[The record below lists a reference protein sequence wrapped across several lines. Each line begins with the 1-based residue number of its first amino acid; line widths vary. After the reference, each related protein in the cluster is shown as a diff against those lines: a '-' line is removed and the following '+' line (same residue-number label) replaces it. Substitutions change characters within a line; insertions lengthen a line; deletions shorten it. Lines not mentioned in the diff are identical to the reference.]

1 MRFVQAT
8 YDDALRFNAI
18 IWNTYV
24 ARIVDSSIIPEFIS
38 TLQYA
43 LNESGIV
50 LNEVQQQEFDAI
62 SDLSFFELNFADAMI
77 YVRRLLSLIPP
88 QLLFEVNKEFIY
100 VPSLAAM
107 GAIEYFF
114 PFQDGTYNY
123 LDVFLI
129 PENNIVNILV
139 DNIVSQSADDE
150 RISQEDRDFIHS
162 LLNVPEQKK

>member
-1 MRFVQAT
+1 MRFVQAN
-8 YDDALRFNAI
+8 YDDALRFNSI

-24 ARIVDSSIIPEFIS
+24 ARIIDSSIIPDFVSI
-38 TLQYA
+38 LQYA
-43 LNESGIV
+43 LNEAGIV

-77 YVRRLLSLIPP
+77 YVRRILTLIPP
-88 QLLFEVNKEFIY
+88 QLFFETNADSIY
-100 VPSLAAM
+100 IPSLASM
-107 GAIEYFF
+107 GAIEYYF

-123 LDVFLI
+123 LDVFQI

-139 DNIVSQSADDE
+139 DNVVSQSADDE

-162 LLNVPEQKK
+162 LLNIP